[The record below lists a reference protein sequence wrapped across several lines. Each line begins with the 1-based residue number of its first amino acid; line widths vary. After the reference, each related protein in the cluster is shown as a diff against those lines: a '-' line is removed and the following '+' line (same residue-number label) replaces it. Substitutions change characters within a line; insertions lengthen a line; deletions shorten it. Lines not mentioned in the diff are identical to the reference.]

1 MMILVLYWNS
11 LLPWDHRPASLQQP
25 HYIQPTCNLLHTRTL
40 HYIYIYTFLA
50 KTRLTHPPASHLAAF
65 YAAFHCIINWGK
77 VQSVKYR
84 NV

>member
-25 HYIQPTCNLLHTRTL
+25 HYIQPTCNLLHKRTL

-50 KTRLTHPPASHLAAF
+50 KTPRFASGCLLRSFPLHHQL
-65 YAAFHCIINWGK
+65 G
-77 VQSVKYR
+77 
-84 NV
+84 